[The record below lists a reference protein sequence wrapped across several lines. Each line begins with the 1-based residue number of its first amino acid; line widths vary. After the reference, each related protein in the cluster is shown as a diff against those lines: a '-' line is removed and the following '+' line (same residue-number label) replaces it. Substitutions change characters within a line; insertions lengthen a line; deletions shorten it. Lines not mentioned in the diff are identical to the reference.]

1 MIKLKL
7 NELSKHLWNGLI
19 VYFLQKDLELELKEN
34 KAKQERCIG
43 KAIYYGESVQ
53 LRHTM
58 TKKYLAV
65 SSSDTS
71 LTENTKLKV
80 RSPKIK

>member
-1 MIKLKL
+1 MEWVNYVL
-7 NELSKHLWNGLI
+7 
-19 VYFLQKDLELELKEN
+19 FFMQRDLELELKEN

-71 LTENTKLKV
+71 LTENTKLRV
-80 RSPKIK
+80 RSPKLK